1 VNAGCTSPVLCRSH
15 GDKGSAPR
23 APRLLDTQL
32 GEYQHSDDRGAER
45 DPEFDTGVLLPGRSY
60 APLRYERG
68 FFFNDLPFPQDT
80 DKIIVY

>member
-1 VNAGCTSPVLCRSH
+1 MICRRSERRLHVTCTVSL
-15 GDKGSAPR
+15 
-23 APRLLDTQL
+23 
-32 GEYQHSDDRGAER
+32 R